1 MSFSFSP
8 RKCGII
14 GCGNV
19 GATIAYTYAT
29 SGLFSEIVLIDKN
42 EKRAQSEAL
51 DLSHSC
57 AFSSPV
63 RIVAGNYSDISDAQ
77 IVVITAGV
85 AQKPGETR
93 LQLLERNLRI
103 FSEIVP
109 SIVRY
114 NRDAVLLVVTNP
126 VDILTAFTKEIAG
139 LPEGRVLGSGTV
151 LDTARLKQIMG
162 SYLSVDARHVHTF
175 VIGEHGDSELP
186 VWTGANISGMDLPA
200 YLRHTGKCADRACL
214 DEMFESVRCSAYR
227 IIEGKGA
234 TYYGVARAV
243 ERITESIFG
252 DENAVLPVSVDP
264 KGAYGISGV
273 CLGLPAVVGIGG
285 VKDVIEIPLSKE
297 EKQALLDSAQ
307 TMKDEMER
315 CSIYSV

>member
-1 MSFSFSP
+1 MSYSFAP

-29 SGLFSEIVLIDKN
+29 SGLFSEIILIDKD
-42 EKRAQSEAL
+42 EKRAVSEAL

-63 RIVAGNYSDISDAQ
+63 RISAGSYEDISDAQ

-85 AQKPGETR
+85 SQKMGETR
-93 LQLLERNLRI
+93 LQLLERNMRI
-103 FSEIVP
+103 YSEIIP

-114 NRDAVLLVVTNP
+114 TRDAILLVVTNP
-126 VDILTAFTKEIAG
+126 VDILTAYAKEISG
-139 LPEGRVLGSGTV
+139 LPEGRVFGSGTV
-151 LDTARLKQIMG
+151 LDTARLKQMMG
-162 SYLSVDARHVHTF
+162 AYLEVDARHVHTF

-200 YLRHTGKCADRACL
+200 YLTHTGKCADLACL
-214 DEMFESVRCSAYR
+214 EEMFENVRDSAYR

-252 DENAVLPVSVDP
+252 NENAVLPVSVDP
-264 KGAYGISGV
+264 KGAYGINGV
-273 CLGLPAVVGIGG
+273 CLGLPAVVGINGI
-285 VKDVIEIPLSKE
+285 KEVIEIPLSIKE
-297 EKQALLDSAQ
+297 REALLFSAS
-307 TMKDEMER
+307 TMRDEMQR
-315 CSIYSV
+315 AGIYAL